1 MGQYYKITKLFLM
14 DVQKKGFQS
23 RLLCFIGKKKIYLN
37 MEVTLP
43 SSWPVNVQQTEAL
56 LSSVLRGEVTP
67 FSHRC

>member
-23 RLLCFIGKKKIYLN
+23 RLLCFIGKKKKNLFN
-37 MEVTLP
+37 PGGHTSFQLA
-43 SSWPVNVQQTEAL
+43 NVQQTEAL